1 MKGFLIIAT
10 AFGGIILTLVI
21 ICSTILMGIKIL
33 RGGVKEQKSL
43 SEEARMIQEIHKGL
57 SKMEER
63 VEALETL
70 LLEKDRKD
78 RMK

>member
-1 MKGFLIIAT
+1 MKGFLIVAT
-10 AFGGIILTLVI
+10 VFGGGILALVI
-21 ICSTILMGIKIL
+21 ICSTVLMGVKML
-33 RGGVKEQKSL
+33 RGGVKEQKVL
-43 SEEARMIQEIHKGL
+43 AEEARMIQEIHKGL

-70 LLEKDRKD
+70 LLDKDRKD